1 MAEINSVINLAS
13 LTHTVLWAAFTV
25 AVVFG
30 FIGSRTNFCTMGAVS
45 DAVSM
50 GDYTRMRMWSLAA
63 GVAVFA
69 MGVFAFFGLVDPLK
83 SIYTSP
89 RVLWASYA
97 VGGLMFGIGMVLAS
111 GCGSKTLFRIG
122 GGSLKSLVV
131 FIVLGI
137 AAFAT
142 LKGITAVLRVN
153 TIDALAITLPTAQSL
168 PVLLGASSPLTALGV
183 AAAVGAVFVA
193 FGLWSADAR
202 SANALLGGVGIGA
215 CIAAMWFVSGKLGYL
230 VEDPNTLQEAF
241 IATNSGRAESLSFVS
256 PLAYTLDWL
265 MFFSDKSKVLTI
277 GIVSVVGTVVGSAIS
292 AFTTRSFR
300 WESFSSV
307 EDMGNHLAGAVL
319 MGVGGVAAL
328 GCTVGQGLSGIST
341 LAVGSFMATAF
352 IILGAIIG
360 IRYQTWRV
368 SNG

>member
-1 MAEINSVINLAS
+1 MAEINTAINIAS

-30 FIGSRTNFCTMGAVS
+30 FIGNRTNFCTMGAVS
-45 DAVSM
+45 DVVNM
-50 GDYTRMRMWSLAA
+50 GDYTRLRMWSLAA
-63 GVAVFA
+63 GVAVLA
-69 MGVFAFFGLVDPLK
+69 MGGFAFFGWVDPLK

-89 RVLWASYA
+89 RVIWASYML
-97 VGGLMFGIGMVLAS
+97 GGVLFGIGMVLAS

-153 TIDALAITLPTAQSL
+153 TVDALVVTLPNAQSL
-168 PVLLGASSPLTALGV
+168 PALLGASSPLAALMV
-183 AAAVGAVFVA
+183 AAGVGAILVA
-193 FGLWSADAR
+193 FGVWSADAR
-202 SANALLGGVGIGA
+202 SANALLGGLGIGA
-215 CIAAMWFVSGKLGYL
+215 CVAATWFVSGKLGYL

-241 IATNSGRAESLSFVS
+241 LATNSGRAESLSFVS
-256 PLAYTLDWL
+256 PIAYSLDWL

-277 GIVSVVGTVVGSAIS
+277 GIISVVGTIIGSAIS
-292 AFTTRSFR
+292 AYTSRSFR
-300 WESFSSV
+300 WESFSSA
-307 EDMGNHLAGAVL
+307 EDMANHLVGGVL
-319 MGVGGVAAL
+319 MGVGGVTAL

-341 LAVGSFMATAF
+341 LAVGSFLATAF
-352 IILGAIIG
+352 IIFGAIIG
-360 IRYQTWRV
+360 VRYQAWRV
-368 SNG
+368 SRS